1 MVLRLSI
8 MMFLQFCVFGATLP
22 IFSLFWKDHLHLTGS
37 EIGFIFSVASVSSLI
52 SPLISSFI
60 ADKYIRS
67 KYILAFS
74 NFFMGIILIFLRF
87 QTSFPNILFFYLLYA
102 ILNGPVMGLTNAIA
116 FHTLSDKRDKF
127 GNIRVWGTA
136 GYMFIGAFFSL
147 VYLSIPGNEGKIGD
161 SLIAAGICA
170 IILSIFALTLPNYK
184 MEKPASIKEVFPVDA
199 IKILFRKEILLILI
213 IQYLVFIADRFYFL
227 STAPFLSSIGIAEKI
242 IMPIMSLGQFT
253 EIFAMMLLGFL
264 LPKIGYKKLLVLG
277 LFAEI
282 LRFGGYLAGSFHPLA
297 IFGVVIHGFT
307 YAFIYVTI
315 SIYLDENSTTKTRTA
330 LHQLFFM
337 LIFGV
342 GGFIG
347 NTFAGKVIDF
357 SSVNNIVNYNIL
369 WIFPIAIIAFV
380 LLLTIFLMPEKKE
393 EKVYVS

>member
-1 MVLRLSI
+1 
-8 MMFLQFCVFGATLP
+8 
-22 IFSLFWKDHLHLTGS
+22 
-37 EIGFIFSVASVSSLI
+37 

-60 ADKYIRS
+60 ADKYIRA

-74 NFFMGIILIFLRF
+74 NFFMGIILILLRF
-87 QTSFPNILFFYLLYA
+87 QTSFANILFFYLLYS
-102 ILNGPVMGLTNAIA
+102 ILNGPVIGLTNAIA

-170 IILSIFALTLPNYK
+170 IILSIFALFLPVYQ
-184 MEKPASIKEVFPVDA
+184 MEKPTSIKEVFPIDA
-199 IKILFRKEILLILI
+199 FKILLKKELLIILL

-227 STAPFLSSIGIAEKI
+227 STAPFLSSIGVPEKV

-253 EIFAMMLLGFL
+253 EIFALMLLGIL

-277 LFAEI
+277 LLAEI
-282 LRFGGYLAGSFHPLA
+282 LRFGSYLAGGFHPLA

-307 YAFIYVTI
+307 YAFVYVTI
-315 SIYLDENSTTKTRTA
+315 SIYLDANSTIKTRTA

-342 GGFIG
+342 GGFFG

-357 SSVNNIVNYNIL
+357 SSANNLVNYNIL
-369 WIFPIAIIAFV
+369 WLFPLAIILLV
-380 LLLTIFLMPEKKE
+380 LLLTLFLMRENKE
-393 EKVYVS
+393 EEVYVS